1 MIGKR
6 VKISSDTRKLIHYLS
21 VLYESS
27 DMFLREVEGY
37 YGPDYIRENGPV
49 KAVADYLR
57 LIVGGRVWEVRE
69 DEIVHLAEA
78 LLSYGDVMMAGGW
91 E

>member
-6 VKISSDTRKLIHYLS
+6 VRISSDTRKLIHYIS

-69 DEIVHLAEA
+69 DEITHLAEA

-91 E
+91 T

>member
-6 VKISSDTRKLIHYLS
+6 VRISSDTRKLIHYIS

-37 YGPDYIRENGPV
+37 YGPDYIKENGPV
-49 KAVADYLR
+49 QAVADYLR
-57 LIVGGRVWEVRE
+57 TGVLPPELDLGSVYKPG
-69 DEIVHLAEA
+69 ATF
-78 LLSYGDVMMAGGW
+78 
-91 E
+91 